1 MSNALVKSAFVNYS
15 EKGTIDLWRLNPDN
29 GNLSLMSEAM
39 AVQSSLTVPL
49 SMIPSME
56 YYLDKRECSLGNSP
70 FWKSVKVRSGSMPD
84 TS

>member
-49 SMIPSME
+49 SISYSIDGILLRRKGMF
-56 YYLDKRECSLGNSP
+56 LRE
-70 FWKSVKVRSGSMPD
+70 
-84 TS
+84 